1 MKLSFKLIA
10 LAFTCLLFISSCKKE
25 TPLPEKDIFSI
36 KIDDTLIEFTD
47 NAVISSNFTISPS
60 DKMLRIIGNGSNRMI
75 NLNIIGYNGVGE
87 YILNLNQIQVAGAYV
102 KKAQSG
108 ENEENYVLSD
118 GKVQILSVTDQK
130 IKGTFHFIA
139 TDYSKTIAKTIDGIF
154 YLGIDK
160 Q

>member
-1 MKLSFKLIA
+1 
-10 LAFTCLLFISSCKKE
+10 
-25 TPLPEKDIFSI
+25 
-36 KIDDTLIEFTD
+36 
-47 NAVISSNFTISPS
+47 
-60 DKMLRIIGNGSNRMI
+60 MLRIVGSGSNRMI

-87 YILNLNQIQVAGAYV
+87 YILSLNQIQVAGAYV
-102 KKAQSG
+102 KKTQSG

-139 TDYSKTIAKTIDGIF
+139 TDYSKTIVKIIDGIF